1 MIQWSGNLCCN
12 DNVQTFK
19 PLPLST
25 TMTYTSWESTQS
37 IAHILYCSN
46 FVQVQGFS
54 RWIANIPHARL
65 VTGKRCPWHPLTM
78 LFQGALKPCRSMT
91 FQTGHKNT
99 VTDGAGSTL
108 SVQKKWQIWTLTNSS
123 IINQTET
130 YKTWKNH
137 RTTFGWNTTFVFRS
151 WGSLQSTWSL
161 AKFQELSIRFVG
173 DDRVNYMLFSFTN
186 CLGNGPQLASWIKP
200 SGDSTVAKL
209 IAENETHQDKRRYGD
224 WNLWISHPNAKL
236 WGCNS

>member
-1 MIQWSGNLCCN
+1 MPWGRENWRYIVKFYTSWNWTNIEKNRLTLMIQWSGNLCCN

-91 FQTGHKNT
+91 FQTGH
-99 VTDGAGSTL
+99 TDGAGSTL

-173 DDRVNYMLFSFTN
+173 DDRVNYMFFPSQTVWEMDH
-186 CLGNGPQLASWIKP
+186 SWHHESSQVVIQQWQ
-200 SGDSTVAKL
+200 S
-209 IAENETHQDKRRYGD
+209 
-224 WNLWISHPNAKL
+224 W
-236 WGCNS
+236 

>member
-1 MIQWSGNLCCN
+1 
-12 DNVQTFK
+12 
-19 PLPLST
+19 
-25 TMTYTSWESTQS
+25 
-37 IAHILYCSN
+37 
-46 FVQVQGFS
+46 
-54 RWIANIPHARL
+54 
-65 VTGKRCPWHPLTM
+65 M

-91 FQTGHKNT
+91 FQTGHKNA

-137 RTTFGWNTTFVFRS
+137 RASQNYLWMEHNFR
-151 WGSLQSTWSL
+151 
-161 AKFQELSIRFVG
+161 LSIVG
-173 DDRVNYMLFSFTN
+173 VLAINLKSSQVSGVVNQVCWRWSCKLYVFSFTN

-200 SGDSTVAKL
+200 SGDSTVANL
-209 IAENETHQDKRRYGD
+209 IVENEKHKDKRRYGD
-224 WNLWISHPNAKL
+224 WTLWISHPNAKL